1 MEMNMD
7 RARSAIIVLVVF
19 LFCVVGIRKSALDN
33 IRRIGFNSGYYPKR
47 YVVLPRWI
55 RKRFKIEQRMIPR
68 FSFFELLLAMLFLVC
83 AVGLAIYTLVSANPF
98 DGWHMLLLPC
108 AFILAVTDIL
118 VSSIMTRIYL
128 RTKEQH

>member
-1 MEMNMD
+1 MD
-7 RARSAIIVLVVF
+7 KARFALLVLVMLTF
-19 LFCVVGIRKSALDN
+19 AYVGIKKSAQDN
-33 IRRIGFNSGYYPKR
+33 IKKIGLNSVYYPDR
-47 YVVLPRWI
+47 YVVLPHWI

-98 DGWHMLLLPC
+98 DGWHMLLIPC
-108 AFILAVTDIL
+108 AFILAVADIL

-128 RTKEQH
+128 RTKEQQ